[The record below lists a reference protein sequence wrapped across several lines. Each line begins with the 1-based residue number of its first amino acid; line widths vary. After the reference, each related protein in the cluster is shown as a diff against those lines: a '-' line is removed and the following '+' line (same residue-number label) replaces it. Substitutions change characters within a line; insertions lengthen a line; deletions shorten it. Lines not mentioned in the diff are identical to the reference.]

1 MPPIRVPDAVDISLT
16 VNGQG
21 ATAHLPSQRSLLELL
36 RGELGLTGTKL
47 VCNAGN
53 CGACTVLVD
62 DRPVYS
68 CITLAVACDGK
79 RVETI
84 EGISKDGALHPVQE
98 AFIEHDA
105 YQCGFC
111 TPGQVMSIVSL
122 LRTTAKPTEDDVR
135 RAGSGDLCRRAA
147 DRGEAGGG
155 RGAARRIRE
164 SLPLWRVREHREG
177 RYVRGEAEQVVAGLR
192 VVK

>member
-1 MPPIRVPDAVDISLT
+1 MLPFRGPDALDIALT
-16 VNGQG
+16 VNGQST
-21 ATAHLPSQRSLLELL
+21 TAHLPPQRSLLELL

-62 DRPVYS
+62 GRPVYS

-84 EGISKDGALHPVQE
+84 EGISNDGALHPVQE
-98 AFIEHDA
+98 AFIDHDA

-111 TPGQVMSIVSL
+111 TPGQVMSIVAL
-122 LRTTAKPTEDDVR
+122 LRTNGAPSEDEMR
-135 RAGSGDLCRRAA
+135 RAVAGNLCRCGAYA
-147 DRGEAGGG
+147 NIVKAGMS
-155 RGAARRIRE
+155 AARRK
-164 SLPLWRVREHREG
+164 P
-177 RYVRGEAEQVVAGLR
+177 
-192 VVK
+192 K

>member
-1 MPPIRVPDAVDISLT
+1 MPPFRGPDAFDISLT
-16 VNGQG
+16 VNGRD
-21 ATAHLPSQRSLLELL
+21 ASAHVAPQRSLLELL
-36 RGELGLTGTKL
+36 RGPLGLVGTKL

-68 CITLAVACDGK
+68 CITLAIACAGK

-98 AFIEHDA
+98 AFIDHDA

-111 TPGQVMSIVSL
+111 TPGQVMSIVAL
-122 LRTTAKPTEDDVR
+122 LRTTSKPTEDEMR
-135 RAGSGDLCRRAA
+135 RAVAGNLCRCGAYLNIVK
-147 DRGEAGGG
+147 AGMS
-155 RGAARRIRE
+155 ASRRSR
-164 SLPLWRVREHREG
+164 
-177 RYVRGEAEQVVAGLR
+177 
-192 VVK
+192 

>member
-1 MPPIRVPDAVDISLT
+1 MPPARVPDAVDISLT

-68 CITLAVACDGK
+68 CITLAVACEGK

-84 EGISKDGALHPVQE
+84 EGISKDGALHPVQQ

-111 TPGQVMSIVSL
+111 TPGQIMSIVAL
-122 LRTTAKPTEDDVR
+122 LRAKGKPSEDEMR
-135 RAGSGDLCRRAA
+135 RAVAGNLCRCGAYVNIVK
-147 DRGEAGGG
+147 AGMS
-155 RGAARRIRE
+155 AARR
-164 SLPLWRVREHREG
+164 SS
-177 RYVRGEAEQVVAGLR
+177 
-192 VVK
+192 